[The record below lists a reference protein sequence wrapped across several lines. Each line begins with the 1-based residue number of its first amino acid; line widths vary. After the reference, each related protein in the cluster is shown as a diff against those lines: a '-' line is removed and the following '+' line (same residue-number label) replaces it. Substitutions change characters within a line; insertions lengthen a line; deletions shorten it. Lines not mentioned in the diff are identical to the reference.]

1 MNLDGENSTKFEE
14 SRGTRTSADLER
26 KSGGAEEGELNRVK
40 DGLNLLP
47 LDGNEVFSGDRLTV
61 VMVIPTSSLY
71 TSTRLPSQSCASSQS
86 AASIDHGRA
95 LHTVRCISLSQTCD
109 QTIGDIYVKGA
120 EKLKEE
126 VKRMLAEVVDPLGGL
141 EMIDDLQTLG
151 VFYHFEDEI
160 KRVLDNIRNDD
171 KWNNK
176 DLHSTALQFR
186 LLRQHGYNIPQE
198 VFNSFRDKFGN
209 FKKSLREDT
218 KGFLSL
224 YEASHL
230 LLEDESILEE
240 ARDFTAKHLKE
251 WLKKESID
259 PNLGMLVSHA
269 LELPLHWAMPRMEA
283 RWFIDAYGR
292 RLDMNAKLLV
302 FAKLDFNMLQA
313 IQQEDL
319 KHASS

>member
-1 MNLDGENSTKFEE
+1 M
-14 SRGTRTSADLER
+14 
-26 KSGGAEEGELNRVK
+26 
-40 DGLNLLP
+40 
-47 LDGNEVFSGDRLTV
+47 
-61 VMVIPTSSLY
+61 
-71 TSTRLPSQSCASSQS
+71 
-86 AASIDHGRA
+86 
-95 LHTVRCISLSQTCD
+95 
-109 QTIGDIYVKGA
+109 
-120 EKLKEE
+120 
-126 VKRMLAEVVDPLGGL
+126 
-141 EMIDDLQTLG
+141 
-151 VFYHFEDEI
+151 
-160 KRVLDNIRNDD
+160 
-171 KWNNK
+171 
-176 DLHSTALQFR
+176 
-186 LLRQHGYNIPQE
+186 E